1 MKFAKL
7 YTVLACAAAVAGFTA
22 CSDVTD
28 PQYHKPDADSF
39 SLNTPAMASQYLE
52 LTEEGTFEIVAAS
65 QPDYGFS
72 AVTNYRIDVALTP
85 EFTDFRQL
93 TPSNNGGTLARMVF
107 KSSDLA
113 ANLCDLDGVKSK
125 EDYVDMGVRKVYV
138 RGVAFI
144 DGIDDSYIV
153 SKNYVTLEQVQG
165 YFSIFTP
172 GKIYVIGNT
181 AGEGIE
187 WSEPSEANEV
197 ALQVVALSE
206 KEDQINSKIYYGTID
221 FGTNNPMFRFY
232 TKLDGWDGSSY
243 GPIEEE
249 KNVDFEFDGSSTL
262 TNVLV
267 KGKSNFNFPQYK
279 GALEFVV
286 DMSKKPYTMQVAAAT
301 TNPAE

>member
-7 YTVLACAAAVAGFTA
+7 YTVLACAAAVAGFSA

-39 SLNTPAMASQYLE
+39 SLNIPVMANQYLE

-85 EFTDFRQL
+85 DFADFRQL
-93 TPSNNGGTLARMVF
+93 TPANNGGTLARMEF
-107 KSSDLA
+107 KSADLA

-125 EDYVDMGVRKVYV
+125 EDYVDMGIRPVYV

-153 SKNYVTLEQVQG
+153 SKNYVTLEKVQG
-165 YFSIFTP
+165 YFTIYSP

-181 AGEGIE
+181 AGEGVQ
-187 WSEPSEANEV
+187 WTEPSEGNEV
-197 ALQVVALSE
+197 TLQVVTLSE

-232 TKLDGWDGSSY
+232 TKLDGWDGSSF
-243 GPIEEE
+243 GPIPEE
-249 KNVDFEFDGSSTL
+249 KNVDFDFDGSAPL
-262 TNVLV
+262 TNELV
-267 KGKSNFNFPQYK
+267 SGKSNFNFPNYK

-301 TNPAE
+301 KNPAE